1 MNDMYVAYS
10 WLAVSLAGLA
20 GFWLHLHYR
29 SKNPLRSPEQE
40 QLKTAIQDLET
51 ELASVTDAMQDQ
63 LDQVHERLDFAE
75 RLLASRSSASPQ
87 ANEPAEIPTPV

>member
-1 MNDMYVAYS
+1 MNDMYIAYS

-29 SKNPLRSPEQE
+29 RKDGLRSPEQE
-40 QLKTAIQDLET
+40 RLESALRDLEA
-51 ELASVTDAMQDQ
+51 ELGSVTEAMQEQ

-75 RLLASRSSASPQ
+75 RLLASRSSASPGPH
-87 ANEPAEIPTPV
+87 EPAEIPTPV

>member
-1 MNDMYVAYS
+1 MNDMWVAYS

-29 SKNPLRSPEQE
+29 SKDRLRSPGQE
-40 QLKTAIQDLET
+40 QLESAIRDLET
-51 ELASVTDAMQDQ
+51 ELASVTDAMQEQ

-75 RLLASRSSASPQ
+75 RLLAARSSASPEP
-87 ANEPAEIPTPV
+87 NEPEIPTPV